1 MFFPLAMLYGIYFTF
16 LPRQLLGY
24 ELEEKQYNIF
34 PPGPVFF
41 LLVTEKLVKKINGGK
56 KIGIFFHFHIFPP
69 WTCCIWF
76 PFSDSYG
83 TEVHENDDIY
93 PWLNPLPDGP
103 LAPP

>member
-41 LLVTEKLVKKINGGK
+41 LLVTEKWY
-56 KIGIFFHFHIFPP
+56 FFPISIYFPHGP
-69 WTCCIWF
+69 CCIWF

-93 PWLNPLPDGP
+93 PWLKYTFFCL
-103 LAPP
+103 